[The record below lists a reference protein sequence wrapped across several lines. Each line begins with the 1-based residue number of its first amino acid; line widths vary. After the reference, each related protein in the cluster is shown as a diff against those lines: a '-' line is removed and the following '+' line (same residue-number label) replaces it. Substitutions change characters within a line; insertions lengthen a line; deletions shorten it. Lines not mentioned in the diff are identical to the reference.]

1 MTARPTDSPYLRALE
16 DRVLIYDGAMGT
28 SIQRFNLTP
37 DDFGGKALEGCN
49 DNLVLTRP
57 DVIQAIHESFLA
69 VGCDVVETCTFQS
82 TPRRLEEW
90 GLGDKVRDINVAAAK
105 IARAAA
111 DKHSTPDKPRFV
123 AASMGPT
130 GMLPSSSDPTLGNIT
145 YEELAR
151 NFHDQAQYLIEG
163 GVDLLLIE
171 TTQDILELKAAVAG
185 IEQLF
190 KEIGRRIPIQAQVTL
205 DVSGRMLLGTDIA
218 SAMTTL
224 ESLGVDVIGLNCS
237 TGPEHMREPIRYLSE
252 NATLP
257 LSVIPN
263 AGLPLNTGVGEAV
276 YPLEPGPMAEALAEF
291 VKDFGVRIV
300 GGCCGTTPAH
310 LEAVV
315 KAVHEVEKKRATVGP
330 RAEVGG
336 NGKRVRHHKVP
347 RVSSAMRAITL
358 HQDPPPLLVGE
369 RVNSQG
375 SRKVKRLL
383 LADDYEGILE
393 VARDQVD
400 SGAHVLDVC
409 VALTER
415 ADEAEQMS
423 KVVKLLSMSV
433 ETPLVI
439 DSTEANVIEAALEH
453 IPGRGIVNSINME
466 NGRKRI
472 DSVVPLVKKHG
483 AAVIALTIDEVGMA
497 KTRERKLEVAKAI
510 YTIVVDEYGL
520 APEDIIYD
528 ALTFTLAT
536 GDAEWIDS
544 GHETIEGIR
553 LIKRELPGVSTIL
566 GVSNVSFGLTPE
578 ARAVLNSVFLH
589 HCVAAGLDAAI
600 VNPAHITPYAEIS
613 EVERELA
620 NDLVFNKRPDALQRF
635 IEYFS
640 KEEGAEKTEAAEKA
654 DPTAGMSPEQV
665 IHWMIL
671 HRKKEGIEDRLDAA
685 GVRENPVRVLNEVLL
700 PAMKEVGD
708 KFGAGELILPFVLQS
723 AEVMKKA
730 VKHLEQFLEKAEG
743 YTKGKVVLATV
754 YGDVHD
760 IGKSLVNT
768 ILSNN
773 GYTVYDLGKQVPV
786 NTILEKAVEVEAD
799 AIGLSALL
807 VSTSKQM
814 PLAVKEL
821 DKRGMKIPVLIGG
834 AAINRR
840 FGRRA
845 LFVED
850 EREYDAGV
858 FYCKDAFEGLE
869 TMDKLQDPASRE
881 DFIATNLET
890 ARTDVFLRSTVGKE
904 ISSGDSGGERSD
916 VAADNLVPASPFWGT
931 RVLRDIPIDEVFE
944 LLDLDELY
952 RLQWGARGSG
962 EKYDD
967 TIRNEFEPALERLK
981 KDAKANGWVKPQA
994 VYGYFPAQSLGNDV
1008 IIYDPAAYSSDGG
1021 SLREIARFHF
1031 PRMVGRERL
1040 CLADYIRSTESGDVD
1055 VVPIQIVT
1063 VGKEATLHFEKLQGN
1078 NEYTEAFYSHGLA
1091 VEAAEA
1097 VAEWMHR
1104 RIKKELGIEAP
1115 HKFEDDQPARGGKR
1129 YSWGYGACPDLDDH
1143 AVAFKLLPAKEALG
1157 MDLTESFQILPEQST
1172 AAIIIHHPEAKY
1184 YAVRGQVD
1192 DAGARAESANAAA
1205 YAKGASASKDDNAA
1219 ILKNAATE
1227 ESDTVD
1233 EAAALERAESGEI
1246 SLAEARN
1253 DT

>member
-1 MTARPTDSPYLRALE
+1 MTERHIESPYLQALE
-16 DRVLIYDGAMGT
+16 RRVLVYDGAMGT
-28 SIQRFNLTP
+28 NIQRQNLSAE
-37 DDFGGKALEGCN
+37 DFGGKALEGCN
-49 DNLVLTRP
+49 DHLVLTRP
-57 DVIQAIHESFLA
+57 DVIQGIHESFLA

-82 TPRRLEEW
+82 TPRRLKEW
-90 GLGDKVRDINVAAAK
+90 GLGDKVRDINVAAAQL
-105 IARAAA
+105 ARAAC
-111 DKHSTPDKPRFV
+111 KKFETPDRPRFV

-130 GMLPSSSDPTLGNIT
+130 GMLPSSSDPVLSKIS
-145 YEELAR
+145 YDELAA
-151 NFHDQAQYLIEG
+151 NYYEQAKYLVEG

-171 TTQDILELKAAVAG
+171 TSQDILEVKAAVAG
-185 IEQLF
+185 IEKLF
-190 KEIGRRIPIQAQVTL
+190 AELGRRIPIQTQVTL

-224 ESLGVDVIGLNCS
+224 EALKVDVIGLNCS
-237 TGPEHMREPIRYLSE
+237 TGPEHMREPVRYLSE
-252 NATLP
+252 HATLP

-276 YPLEPGPMAEALAEF
+276 YPLEPEPMATALAEF

-310 LEAVV
+310 LSAVV
-315 KAVHEVEKKRATVGP
+315 SAIR
-330 RAEVGG
+330 RAEPQA
-336 NGKRVRHHKVP
+336 KPAHPSHVP

-472 DSVVPLVKKHG
+472 DAVVPLVKKHG
-483 AAVIALTIDEVGMA
+483 AAVIALTIDEIGMA
-497 KTRERKLEVAKAI
+497 KTRERKLEVAKKI
-510 YTIVVDEYGL
+510 YDIVVGEYGL
-520 APEDIIYD
+520 APEDLIYD

-536 GDAEWIDS
+536 GDAEWIES
-544 GHETIEGIR
+544 GKETIEGIR

-566 GVSNVSFGLTPE
+566 GVSNVSFGLTPD
-578 ARAVLNSVFLH
+578 ARGVLNSVFLH
-589 HCVAAGLDAAI
+589 HCVQAGLDAAI
-600 VNPAHITPYAEIS
+600 VNPAHIRPYAEIS
-613 EVERELA
+613 SQERELA
-620 NDLVFNKRPDALQRF
+620 DDLVFNKRPEALQRF
-635 IEYFS
+635 IEYFAS
-640 KEEGAEKTEAAEKA
+640 TGEAGSAAQVEKE
-654 DPTAGMSPEQV
+654 DPTAGMTPEQK

-671 HRKKEGIEDRLDAA
+671 HRKKEGIEEQLDAA
-685 GVRENPVRVLNEVLL
+685 GVRENPVRVLNDVLL

-730 VKHLEQFLEKAEG
+730 VRHLEQFLEKAEG
-743 YTKGKVVLATV
+743 FTKGKVVLATV

-773 GYTVYDLGKQVPV
+773 GYTVFDLGKQVPV
-786 NTILEKAVEVEAD
+786 NAILDKAVEVSAD

-814 PLAVKEL
+814 PLCVQEL
-821 DKRGMKIPVLIGG
+821 DKRGMQIPVLIGG

-845 LFVED
+845 LFVEG
-850 EREYDAGV
+850 ERAYESGV

-869 TMDKLQDPASRE
+869 TMDVLQDPQER
-881 DFIATNLET
+881 DKFVVRNLEE
-890 ARTDVFLRSTVGKE
+890 ARSDVFLHTTVGKD
-904 ISSGDSGGERSD
+904 IAVGDAAGARSD
-916 VAADNLVPASPFWGT
+916 VASDNRVPSPPFWGT
-931 RVLRDIPIDEVFE
+931 RVIRDVPLDEVFD

-962 EKYDD
+962 DQYKS
-967 TIRNEFEPALERLK
+967 TIKIEFEPTLERLK
-981 KDAKANGWVKPQA
+981 KDAKKNGWIKPQV
-994 VYGYFPAQSLGNDV
+994 VYGYFPAQSQGNDV

-1040 CLADYIRSTESGDVD
+1040 CLADYVRSVDSGDVD
-1055 VVPIQIVT
+1055 VVPLQVVT
-1063 VGKEATLHFEKLQGN
+1063 VGNEATRRFEQLQAK
-1078 NEYTEAFYSHGLA
+1078 NEYTEAFYSHGLS

-1097 VAEWMHR
+1097 VAEWTHR
-1104 RIKKELGIEAP
+1104 RIRKELEV
-1115 HKFEDDQPARGGKR
+1115 ESGKR

-1143 AVAFKLLPAKEALG
+1143 VTVFKLLPAREALG
-1157 MDLTESFQILPEQST
+1157 MELTEAFQLLREQST
-1172 AAIIIHHPEAKY
+1172 AAVIIHHPDAKY
-1184 YAVRGQVD
+1184 YAVRGTSSGVSSQ
-1192 DAGARAESANAAA
+1192 A
-1205 YAKGASASKDDNAA
+1205 
-1219 ILKNAATE
+1219 
-1227 ESDTVD
+1227 
-1233 EAAALERAESGEI
+1233 EAAVA
-1246 SLAEARN
+1246 
-1253 DT
+1253 

>member
-1 MTARPTDSPYLRALE
+1 
-16 DRVLIYDGAMGT
+16 MGT
-28 SIQRFNLTP
+28 NIQRYNLSAE
-37 DDFGGKALEGCN
+37 DFGGKALEGCN

-82 TPRRLEEW
+82 TPRRLREW
-90 GLGDKVRDINVAAAK
+90 GLGDKVREINVGAARL
-105 IARAAA
+105 ARAAA
-111 DKHSTPDKPRFV
+111 DKYSTPDQPRFV

-130 GMLPSSSDPTLGNIT
+130 GMLPSSSDPVLSQIS
-145 YEELAR
+145 YAELAD
-151 NFHDQAQYLIEG
+151 NFYEQAKYLVEG

-171 TTQDILELKAAVAG
+171 TSQDILEVKAAVAG
-185 IEQLF
+185 IERLF
-190 KEIGRRIPIQAQVTL
+190 TEIGRRLPLQTQVTL

-224 ESLGVDVIGLNCS
+224 EALKVDVIGLNCS
-237 TGPEHMREPIRYLSE
+237 TGPEHMREPVRYLSE
-252 NATLP
+252 HATLP

-276 YPLEPGPMAEALAEF
+276 YPLEPQPMATALSEF
-291 VKDFGVRIV
+291 VRDFGVRIV
-300 GGCCGTTPAH
+300 GGCCGTTPEH
-310 LEAVV
+310 LSAIV
-315 KAVHEVEKKRATVGP
+315 KAVREAERASKPVNH
-330 RAEVGG
+330 AQ
-336 NGKRVRHHKVP
+336 HVP

-393 VARDQVD
+393 VAREQVD

-415 ADEAEQMS
+415 GDEAEQMS

-483 AAVIALTIDEVGMA
+483 AAVIALTIDEIGMA
-497 KTRERKLEVAKAI
+497 KTRERKLEVAKKI
-510 YTIVVDEYGL
+510 YDIVVGEYGL
-520 APEDIIYD
+520 APEDLIYD

-544 GHETIEGIR
+544 GKETVEGIR

-578 ARAVLNSVFLH
+578 ARGVLNSVFLH
-589 HCVAAGLDAAI
+589 HCVQAGLDAAI
-600 VNPAHITPYAEIS
+600 VNPAHIRPYAEIS
-613 EVERELA
+613 AAEREMA
-620 NDLVFNKRPDALQRF
+620 DDLVFNKRPDALQRF
-635 IEYFS
+635 IEYFANVGGGGADAQVE
-640 KEEGAEKTEAAEKA
+640 KE
-654 DPTAGMSPEQV
+654 DPTAGMTPEQK

-671 HRKKEGIEDRLDAA
+671 HRKKEGIEEQLDAA

-730 VKHLEQFLEKAEG
+730 VKHLELFLEKAEG

-773 GYTVYDLGKQVPV
+773 GYTVFDLGKQVPV
-786 NTILEKAVEVEAD
+786 NTILDKAVEVGAD

-814 PLAVKEL
+814 PLCVQEL
-821 DKRGMKIPVLIGG
+821 DKRGMQIPVLIGG

-845 LFVED
+845 LFVEG
-850 EREYDAGV
+850 ERAYDSGV

-869 TMDKLQDPASRE
+869 TMDVLQDPKRRGL
-881 DFIATNLET
+881 FVVKNLDD
-890 ARTDVFLRSTVGKE
+890 ARNDVFLRTAVGKD
-904 ISSGDSGGERSD
+904 IAVGDAGGARSD
-916 VAADNLVPASPFWGT
+916 VAANNPLPSPPFWGT
-931 RVLRDIPIDEVFE
+931 RVIRDVPIDEVFD

-962 EKYDD
+962 DQYKS
-967 TIRNEFEPALERLK
+967 TVKNEFEPALERLK
-981 KDAKANGWVKPQA
+981 KDAKKNGWIKPQV
-994 VYGYFPAQSLGNDV
+994 VYGYFPAQSQGNDV

-1040 CLADYIRSTESGDVD
+1040 CLADYVRNVDSGDVD
-1055 VVPIQIVT
+1055 VIPLQIVT
-1063 VGKEATLHFEKLQGN
+1063 VGKEATKRFEELQAK
-1078 NEYTEAFYSHGLA
+1078 NEYTEAFYSHGLS

-1097 VAEWMHR
+1097 VAEWTHR
-1104 RIKKELGIEAP
+1104 RIKKELRVP
-1115 HKFEDDQPARGGKR
+1115 SGKR

-1143 AVAFKLLPAKEALG
+1143 ATVFKLLPAKEALG
-1157 MDLTESFQILPEQST
+1157 MDLTEAFQILPEQST
-1172 AAIIIHHPEAKY
+1172 AAVVIHHPEAKY
-1184 YAVRGQVD
+1184 YAVRGAD
-1192 DAGARAESANAAA
+1192 T
-1205 YAKGASASKDDNAA
+1205 GAS
-1219 ILKNAATE
+1219 TE
-1227 ESDTVD
+1227 
-1233 EAAALERAESGEI
+1233 AEV
-1246 SLAEARN
+1246 AVA
-1253 DT
+1253 

>member
-1 MTARPTDSPYLRALE
+1 MTERSIESPYLQALSR
-16 DRVLIYDGAMGT
+16 RVLIYDGAMGT
-28 SIQRFNLTP
+28 NIQRYNLSAE
-37 DDFGGKALEGCN
+37 DFGGKALEGCN

-82 TPRRLEEW
+82 TPRRLKEW
-90 GLGDKVRDINVAAAK
+90 GLGDKVREINVAAARL
-105 IARAAA
+105 ARAAA
-111 DKHSTPDKPRFV
+111 DKYSTPDQPRFV

-130 GMLPSSSDPTLGNIT
+130 GMLPSSSDPVLSQIT
-145 YEELAR
+145 YAELAD
-151 NFHDQAQYLIEG
+151 NFYEQAKYLVEG

-171 TTQDILELKAAVAG
+171 TSQDILEVKAAVAG
-185 IEQLF
+185 IERLF
-190 KEIGRRIPIQAQVTL
+190 TEIGRRLPLQTQVTL

-237 TGPEHMREPIRYLSE
+237 TGPEHMREPVRYLSE
-252 NATLP
+252 HATLP

-263 AGLPLNTGVGEAV
+263 AGLPLNTGIGEAV
-276 YPLEPGPMAEALAEF
+276 YPLEPQPMATALSEF

-300 GGCCGTTPAH
+300 GGCCGTTPEH
-310 LEAVV
+310 LSAIVGAVREA
-315 KAVHEVEKKRATVGP
+315 ERASKP
-330 RAEVGG
+330 A
-336 NGKRVRHHKVP
+336 NHAQHVP

-369 RVNSQG
+369 RVNAQG

-393 VARDQVD
+393 VAREQVD

-415 ADEAEQMS
+415 GDEAEQMS

-483 AAVIALTIDEVGMA
+483 AAVIALTIDEIGMA
-497 KTRERKLEVAKAI
+497 KTRERKLEVAKKI
-510 YTIVVDEYGL
+510 YDIVVGEYGL
-520 APEDIIYD
+520 APEDLIYD

-544 GHETIEGIR
+544 GKETVEGIR

-578 ARAVLNSVFLH
+578 ARGVLNSVFLH
-589 HCVAAGLDAAI
+589 HCVQAGLDAAI
-600 VNPAHITPYAEIS
+600 VNPAHIRPYAEIS
-613 EVERELA
+613 AGERELA
-620 NDLVFNKRPDALQRF
+620 DDLVFNKRPDALQRF

-640 KEEGAEKTEAAEKA
+640 SVGGVGAAAQVEKE
-654 DPTAGMSPEQV
+654 DPTAGMTPNEK

-671 HRKKEGIEDRLDAA
+671 HRKKEGIEEQLDAA
-685 GVRENPVRVLNEVLL
+685 GVREHPVNVLNEVLL

-730 VKHLEQFLEKAEG
+730 VKHLELFLEKAEG

-773 GYTVYDLGKQVPV
+773 GYTVFDLGKQVPV
-786 NTILEKAVEVEAD
+786 NTILDKAVEVGAD

-814 PLAVKEL
+814 PLCVQEL
-821 DKRGMKIPVLIGG
+821 DKRGMQIPVLIGG

-845 LFVED
+845 LFVEG
-850 EREYDAGV
+850 ERAYDSGV

-869 TMDKLQDPASRE
+869 TMDVLQDPKKRGL
-881 DFIATNLET
+881 FVVKNLDD
-890 ARTDVFLRSTVGKE
+890 ARNDVFLRTTVGKD
-904 ISSGDSGGERSD
+904 IAVGDAGGDRSD
-916 VAADNLVPASPFWGT
+916 VAANNPLPSPPFWGT
-931 RVLRDIPIDEVFE
+931 RVIRDVPIDEVFD

-962 EKYDD
+962 DQYKS
-967 TIRNEFEPALERLK
+967 TIKNEFEPALERLK
-981 KDAKANGWVKPQA
+981 KDAVKNEWIKPQV
-994 VYGYFPAQSLGNDV
+994 VYGYFPAQSQGNDV

-1040 CLADYIRSTESGDVD
+1040 CLADYVRSVDSGDVD
-1055 VVPIQIVT
+1055 VLPLQIVT
-1063 VGKEATLHFEKLQGN
+1063 VGKEATKRFEELQGK
-1078 NEYTEAFYSHGLA
+1078 NEYTEAFYSHGLS

-1097 VAEWMHR
+1097 VAEWSHR
-1104 RIKKELGIEAP
+1104 RIKQELGVP
-1115 HKFEDDQPARGGKR
+1115 DGKR

-1143 AVAFKLLPAKEALG
+1143 AIVFKLLPAKEALG
-1157 MDLTESFQILPEQST
+1157 MDLTEAFQLLPEQST
-1172 AAIIIHHPEAKY
+1172 AAVIIHHPEAKY
-1184 YAVRGQVD
+1184 YAVRGSAA
-1192 DAGARAESANAAA
+1192 DAS
-1205 YAKGASASKDDNAA
+1205 S
-1219 ILKNAATE
+1219 LP
-1227 ESDTVD
+1227 
-1233 EAAALERAESGEI
+1233 EAAVA
-1246 SLAEARN
+1246 
-1253 DT
+1253 

>member
-1 MTARPTDSPYLRALE
+1 MSETRTQSRYLDELKR
-16 DRVLIYDGAMGT
+16 RVLVYDGAMGT
-28 SIQRFNLTP
+28 NIQRYNLSAE
-37 DDFGGKALEGCN
+37 DFGGKALEGCN

-57 DVIQAIHESFLA
+57 DVIQEIHESFLA

-82 TPRRLEEW
+82 TPRRLREW
-90 GLGDKVRDINVAAAK
+90 GLGDKVRDINVAAARL
-105 IARAAA
+105 ARAACAKFETA
-111 DKHSTPDKPRFV
+111 DRPRFV

-130 GMLPSSSDPTLGNIT
+130 GMLPSSSDPVLSKIT
-145 YEELAR
+145 YEELAE
-151 NFHDQAQYLIEG
+151 NYYEQAKYLVEG

-171 TTQDILELKAAVAG
+171 TSQDILEVKAAVAG
-185 IEQLF
+185 IERLF
-190 KEIGRRIPIQAQVTL
+190 AEIGRRLPIQTQITL
-205 DVSGRMLLGTDIA
+205 DISGRMLLGTDIA

-224 ESLGVDVIGLNCS
+224 EALKVDVIGLNCS
-237 TGPEHMREPIRYLSE
+237 TGPEHMREPVRYLSE
-252 NATLP
+252 HATLP

-276 YPLEPGPMAEALAEF
+276 YPLEPAPMALALSEF
-291 VKDFGVRIV
+291 VKDFGVRVV

-310 LEAVV
+310 LSAIVGAVREA
-315 KAVHEVEKKRATVGP
+315 ERAAMP
-330 RAEVGG
+330 ASRSQ
-336 NGKRVRHHKVP
+336 HVP

-415 ADEAEQMS
+415 GDEAEQMS

-472 DSVVPLVKKHG
+472 DAVVPLVKKHG
-483 AAVIALTIDEVGMA
+483 AAVIALTIDEIGMA
-497 KTRERKLEVAKAI
+497 KTRERKLEVAKKI
-510 YTIVVDEYGL
+510 YDIVVGEYGL
-520 APEDIIYD
+520 SPEDLIYD

-544 GHETIEGIR
+544 GKETVEGIR

-578 ARAVLNSVFLH
+578 ARGVLNSVFLH
-589 HCVAAGLDAAI
+589 HCVQAGLDAAI
-600 VNPAHITPYAEIS
+600 VNPAHIRPYAEIS
-613 EVERELA
+613 SAEREMA
-620 NDLVFNKRPDALQRF
+620 DDLVFNKRPDALQRF
-635 IEYFS
+635 IEYFANVGGS
-640 KEEGAEKTEAAEKA
+640 GALAQVEKE
-654 DPTAGMSPEQV
+654 DPTAGMTPEQK

-671 HRKKEGIEDRLDAA
+671 HRKKEGIEEQLDAA
-685 GVRENPVRVLNEVLL
+685 DVRTHPVRVLNEVLL

-773 GYTVYDLGKQVPV
+773 GYTVFDLGKQVPV
-786 NTILEKAVEVEAD
+786 NTILDKAVEVGAD

-814 PLAVKEL
+814 PLCVQEL
-821 DKRGMKIPVLIGG
+821 DKRGMQIPVLIGG

-845 LFVED
+845 LFVEG
-850 EREYDAGV
+850 ERPYESGV

-869 TMDKLQDPASRE
+869 TMDVLQDPKKRGL
-881 DFIATNLET
+881 FVVKNLDD
-890 ARTDVFLRSTVGKE
+890 ARNDVFLRTAVGKD
-904 ISSGDSGGERSD
+904 IAVGDAAGERSEV
-916 VAADNLVPASPFWGT
+916 VANNPLPQPPFWGT
-931 RVLRDIPIDEVFE
+931 RVIRDVPIDEIFD

-962 EKYDD
+962 EQYHSTVKK
-967 TIRNEFEPALERLK
+967 EFEPVLGRLK
-981 KDAKANGWVKPQA
+981 KDAKTNGWIKPQV
-994 VYGYFPAQSLGNDV
+994 VYGYFPAQSRGNDV

-1040 CLADYIRSTESGDVD
+1040 CLADYVRSVDSGDVD
-1055 VVPIQIVT
+1055 VVPLQVVT
-1063 VGKEATLHFEKLQGN
+1063 VGDEATKRFEELQSK
-1078 NEYTEAFYSHGLA
+1078 NEYSEAFYSHGLS

-1097 VAEWMHR
+1097 VAEWSHR
-1104 RIKKELGIEAP
+1104 RIQKELGVP
-1115 HKFEDDQPARGGKR
+1115 SGKR

-1143 AVAFKLLPAKEALG
+1143 ATVFKLLPAKEALG
-1157 MDLTESFQILPEQST
+1157 MDLTEAFQLLPEQST
-1172 AAIIIHHPEAKY
+1172 AAVVIHHPEAKY
-1184 YAVRGQVD
+1184 YAVRG
-1192 DAGARAESANAAA
+1192 
-1205 YAKGASASKDDNAA
+1205 SASG
-1219 ILKNAATE
+1219 AATE
-1227 ESDTVD
+1227 
-1233 EAAALERAESGEI
+1233 AEV
-1246 SLAEARN
+1246 AVA
-1253 DT
+1253 

>member
-1 MTARPTDSPYLRALE
+1 MTERSIESPYLQALSR
-16 DRVLIYDGAMGT
+16 RVLIYDGAMGT
-28 SIQRFNLTP
+28 NIQRYNLSAE
-37 DDFGGKALEGCN
+37 DFGGKALEGCN

-82 TPRRLEEW
+82 TPRRLKEW
-90 GLGDKVRDINVAAAK
+90 GLGDKVREINVAAARL
-105 IARAAA
+105 ARAAA
-111 DKHSTPDKPRFV
+111 DKYSTPDQPRFV

-130 GMLPSSSDPTLGNIT
+130 GMLPSSSDPVLSQIT
-145 YEELAR
+145 YAELAD
-151 NFHDQAQYLIEG
+151 NFYEQAKYLVEG

-171 TTQDILELKAAVAG
+171 TSQDILEVKAAVAG
-185 IEQLF
+185 IERLF
-190 KEIGRRIPIQAQVTL
+190 TEIGRRLPLQTQVTL

-237 TGPEHMREPIRYLSE
+237 TGPEHMREPVRYLSE
-252 NATLP
+252 HATLP

-263 AGLPLNTGVGEAV
+263 AGLPLNTGIGEAV
-276 YPLEPGPMAEALAEF
+276 YPLEPQPMATALSEF

-300 GGCCGTTPAH
+300 GGCCGTTPEH
-310 LEAVV
+310 LSAIVGAVREA
-315 KAVHEVEKKRATVGP
+315 ERASKP
-330 RAEVGG
+330 A
-336 NGKRVRHHKVP
+336 NHAQHVP

-369 RVNSQG
+369 RVNAQG

-393 VARDQVD
+393 VAREQVD

-415 ADEAEQMS
+415 GDEAEQMS

-483 AAVIALTIDEVGMA
+483 AAVIALTIDEIGMA
-497 KTRERKLEVAKAI
+497 KTRERKLEVAKKI
-510 YTIVVDEYGL
+510 YDIVVGEYGL
-520 APEDIIYD
+520 APEDLIYD

-544 GHETIEGIR
+544 GKETVEGIR

-578 ARAVLNSVFLH
+578 ARGVLNSVFLH
-589 HCVAAGLDAAI
+589 HCVQAGLDAAI
-600 VNPAHITPYAEIS
+600 VNPAHIRPYAEIS
-613 EVERELA
+613 AGERELA
-620 NDLVFNKRPDALQRF
+620 DDLVFNKRPDALQRF

-640 KEEGAEKTEAAEKA
+640 SVGGVGAAAQVEKE
-654 DPTAGMSPEQV
+654 DPTAGMTPNEK

-671 HRKKEGIEDRLDAA
+671 HRKKEGIEEQLDAA
-685 GVRENPVRVLNEVLL
+685 GVREHPVKVLNEVLL

-730 VKHLEQFLEKAEG
+730 VKHLELFLEKAEG

-773 GYTVYDLGKQVPV
+773 GYTVFDLGKQVPV
-786 NTILEKAVEVEAD
+786 NTILDKAVEVGAD

-814 PLAVKEL
+814 PLCVQEL
-821 DKRGMKIPVLIGG
+821 DKRGMQIPVLIGG

-845 LFVED
+845 LFVEG
-850 EREYDAGV
+850 ERAYDSGV

-869 TMDKLQDPASRE
+869 TMDVLQDPKKRGL
-881 DFIATNLET
+881 FVVKNLDD
-890 ARTDVFLRSTVGKE
+890 ARNDVFLRTTVGKD
-904 ISSGDSGGERSD
+904 IAVGDAGGDRSD
-916 VAADNLVPASPFWGT
+916 VAANNPLPSPPFWGT
-931 RVLRDIPIDEVFE
+931 RVIRDVPIDEVFD

-962 EKYDD
+962 DQYKS
-967 TIRNEFEPALERLK
+967 TIKNEFEPALERLK
-981 KDAKANGWVKPQA
+981 KDAVKNEWIKPQV
-994 VYGYFPAQSLGNDV
+994 VYGYFPAQSQGNDV

-1040 CLADYIRSTESGDVD
+1040 CLADYVRSVDSGDVD
-1055 VVPIQIVT
+1055 VLPLQIVT
-1063 VGKEATLHFEKLQGN
+1063 VGKEATKRFEELQGK
-1078 NEYTEAFYSHGLA
+1078 NEYTEAFYSHGLS

-1097 VAEWMHR
+1097 VAEWSHR
-1104 RIKKELGIEAP
+1104 RIKQELGVP
-1115 HKFEDDQPARGGKR
+1115 DGKR

-1143 AVAFKLLPAKEALG
+1143 AIVFKLLPAKEALG
-1157 MDLTESFQILPEQST
+1157 MDLTEAFQLLPEQST
-1172 AAIIIHHPEAKY
+1172 AAVIIHHPEAKY
-1184 YAVRGQVD
+1184 YAVRGSAA
-1192 DAGARAESANAAA
+1192 DAS
-1205 YAKGASASKDDNAA
+1205 S
-1219 ILKNAATE
+1219 LP
-1227 ESDTVD
+1227 
-1233 EAAALERAESGEI
+1233 EAAVA
-1246 SLAEARN
+1246 
-1253 DT
+1253 

>member
-1 MTARPTDSPYLRALE
+1 MTERPIESPYLEALKR
-16 DRVLIYDGAMGT
+16 RVLIYDGAMGT
-28 SIQRFNLTP
+28 NIQRYNLSA

-82 TPRRLEEW
+82 TPRRLKEW
-90 GLGDKVRDINVAAAK
+90 GLGDKVREINVTAAR

-111 DKHSTPDKPRFV
+111 DKYSTPDQPRFV

-130 GMLPSSSDPTLGNIT
+130 GMLPSSSDPVLSKIS
-145 YEELAR
+145 YAELAD
-151 NFHDQAQYLIEG
+151 NFYEQAKYLVEG

-171 TTQDILELKAAVAG
+171 TSQDILEVKAAVAG
-185 IEQLF
+185 IERLF
-190 KEIGRRIPIQAQVTL
+190 TEIGRRLPLQTQVTL

-224 ESLGVDVIGLNCS
+224 ESLKVDVIGLNCS
-237 TGPEHMREPIRYLSE
+237 TGPEHMREPVRYLSE
-252 NATLP
+252 HATLP

-276 YPLEPGPMAEALAEF
+276 YPLEPAPMATALSEF

-300 GGCCGTTPAH
+300 GGCCGTTPEH
-310 LEAVV
+310 LTAIVEAVRG
-315 KAVHEVEKKRATVGP
+315 AERAKKPVNQAQ
-330 RAEVGG
+330 
-336 NGKRVRHHKVP
+336 HVP

-369 RVNSQG
+369 RVNAQG

-393 VARDQVD
+393 VAREQVD

-415 ADEAEQMS
+415 GDEAEQMS

-483 AAVIALTIDEVGMA
+483 AAVIALTIDEIGMA
-497 KTRERKLEVAKAI
+497 KTRERKLEVAKKI
-510 YTIVVDEYGL
+510 YDIVVGEYGL
-520 APEDIIYD
+520 APEDLIYD

-544 GHETIEGIR
+544 GRETVEGIR

-566 GVSNVSFGLTPE
+566 GVSNVSFGLTPD
-578 ARAVLNSVFLH
+578 ARSVLNSVFLH
-589 HCVAAGLDAAI
+589 HCVQAGLDAAI
-600 VNPAHITPYAEIS
+600 VNPAHIRPYAEIS
-613 EVERELA
+613 AGERELA
-620 NDLVFNKRPDALQRF
+620 DDLVFNKRPDALQRF
-635 IEYFS
+635 IEYFAAAS
-640 KEEGAEKTEAAEKA
+640 GGGAAAQVEKE
-654 DPTAGMSPEQV
+654 DPTAGMTAEQK

-671 HRKKEGIEDRLDAA
+671 HRKKDGIEDQLDAA
-685 GVRENPVRVLNEVLL
+685 GVRKNPVRVLNEVLL

-730 VKHLEQFLEKAEG
+730 VKHLELFLEKAEG

-773 GYTVYDLGKQVPV
+773 GYTVFDLGKQVPV
-786 NTILEKAVEVEAD
+786 NTILDKAVEVGAD

-814 PLAVKEL
+814 PLCVQEL
-821 DKRGMKIPVLIGG
+821 DKRGMQIPVLIGG

-845 LFVED
+845 LFVEG
-850 EREYDAGV
+850 ERAYDSGV

-869 TMDKLQDPASRE
+869 TMDVLQDPNKRGL
-881 DFIATNLET
+881 FVVKNLDD
-890 ARTDVFLRSTVGKE
+890 ARNDVFLRTTVGKD
-904 ISSGDSGGERSD
+904 IAAGDAGGDRSD
-916 VAADNLVPASPFWGT
+916 VAANNPLPSPPFWGT
-931 RVLRDIPIDEVFE
+931 RVIRDVPIDEVFE

-962 EKYDD
+962 DQYKS
-967 TIRNEFEPALERLK
+967 TIKNEFEPALERLK
-981 KDAKANGWVKPQA
+981 RDAKKNGWINPQV
-994 VYGYFPAQSLGNDV
+994 VYGYFPAQSQGNDV

-1040 CLADYIRSTESGDVD
+1040 CLADYIRNVDSGDVD
-1055 VVPIQIVT
+1055 VLPLQIVT
-1063 VGKEATLHFEKLQGN
+1063 VGKEATKRFDELQGR
-1078 NEYTEAFYSHGLA
+1078 NEYTEAFYSHGLS
-1091 VEAAEA
+1091 VESAEA
-1097 VAEWMHR
+1097 VAEWAHR
-1104 RIKKELGIEAP
+1104 RIKKELGLP
-1115 HKFEDDQPARGGKR
+1115 SGKR

-1143 AVAFKLLPAKEALG
+1143 ATVFKLLPAKEALG
-1157 MDLTESFQILPEQST
+1157 MDLTESFQLLPEQST
-1172 AAIIIHHPEAKY
+1172 AAVIIHHPEAKY
-1184 YAVRGQVD
+1184 YAVRGTG
-1192 DAGARAESANAAA
+1192 AGASSEP
-1205 YAKGASASKDDNAA
+1205 
-1219 ILKNAATE
+1219 
-1227 ESDTVD
+1227 
-1233 EAAALERAESGEI
+1233 EAAVA
-1246 SLAEARN
+1246 
-1253 DT
+1253 

>member
-1 MTARPTDSPYLRALE
+1 
-16 DRVLIYDGAMGT
+16 
-28 SIQRFNLTP
+28 
-37 DDFGGKALEGCN
+37 
-49 DNLVLTRP
+49 
-57 DVIQAIHESFLA
+57 
-69 VGCDVVETCTFQS
+69 
-82 TPRRLEEW
+82 
-90 GLGDKVRDINVAAAK
+90 
-105 IARAAA
+105 
-111 DKHSTPDKPRFV
+111 
-123 AASMGPT
+123 
-130 GMLPSSSDPTLGNIT
+130 
-145 YEELAR
+145 
-151 NFHDQAQYLIEG
+151 
-163 GVDLLLIE
+163 
-171 TTQDILELKAAVAG
+171 
-185 IEQLF
+185 
-190 KEIGRRIPIQAQVTL
+190 
-205 DVSGRMLLGTDIA
+205 VSGRMLLGTDIA

-252 NATLP
+252 HATLP

-276 YPLEPGPMAEALAEF
+276 YPLEPAPMAEALAEF
-291 VKDFGVRIV
+291 VNDFGVRIV

-310 LEAVV
+310 LDAVV
-315 KAVHEVEKKRATVGP
+315 KAVRAVEEKRAATVAP
-330 RAEVGG
+330 RAEVGH
-336 NGKRVRHHKVP
+336 NGKRLGHHKVP

-483 AAVIALTIDEVGMA
+483 AAVIALTIDEIGMA
-497 KTRERKLEVAKAI
+497 KTRERKLEVAQKI

-536 GDAEWIDS
+536 GDPEWIDS

-613 EVERELA
+613 ETERELA
-620 NDLVFNKRPDALQRF
+620 NDLVFNNRPDALQRY
-635 IEYFS
+635 IEYYAS
-640 KEEGAEKTEAAEKA
+640 KGGTGESTAAEKE
-654 DPTAGMSPEQV
+654 DPTAGMTSDEK

-671 HRKKEGIEDRLDAA
+671 HRKKENIEDILDSA

-786 NTILEKAVEVEAD
+786 NTILEKAVEVGAD

-821 DKRGMKIPVLIGG
+821 DKRGMHIPVLIGG

-845 LFVED
+845 LFVEE

-869 TMDKLQDPASRE
+869 TMDKLQDSKRRE
-881 DFIATNLET
+881 DFISGNLEA
-890 ARTDVFLRSTVGKE
+890 ARADVFLKTQVGKD
-904 ISSGDSGGERSD
+904 ISSGDNAGARSD
-916 VAADNLVPASPFWGT
+916 VASNNPVPTPPFWGT
-931 RVLRDIPIDEVFE
+931 RVLRDIPIDEVYD

-962 EKYDD
+962 EQYHN
-967 TIRNEFEPALERLK
+967 TIKNEFEPALARLK
-981 KDAKANGWVKPQA
+981 QDAIDNGWIKPQA
-994 VYGYFPAQSLGNDV
+994 VYGYFPAQSVGNDV
-1008 IIYDPAAYSSDGG
+1008 VIYDPAAYSSDGG

-1040 CLADYIRSTESGDVD
+1040 CLADYVRSAESGDVD
-1055 VVPIQIVT
+1055 VIPLQIVT
-1063 VGKEATLHFEKLQGN
+1063 VGQEATHRFETLQAAH
-1078 NEYTEAFYSHGLA
+1078 EYTEAFYSHGLS
-1091 VEAAEA
+1091 VETAEA
-1097 VAEWMHR
+1097 VAEWLHR
-1104 RIKKELGIEAP
+1104 RIKSELGIEGA
-1115 HKFEDDQPARGGKR
+1115 HKFEGEKTTGGKR

-1143 AVAFKLLPAKEALG
+1143 AVVFKLLPAREALG
-1157 MDLTESFQILPEQST
+1157 MDYTESFQLLPEQST

-1184 YAVRGQVD
+1184 YAVRGISD
-1192 DAGARAESANAAA
+1192 SAEMDR
-1205 YAKGASASKDDNAA
+1205 K
-1219 ILKNAATE
+1219 
-1227 ESDTVD
+1227 
-1233 EAAALERAESGEI
+1233 ERAETA
-1246 SLAEARN
+1246 LAAARS